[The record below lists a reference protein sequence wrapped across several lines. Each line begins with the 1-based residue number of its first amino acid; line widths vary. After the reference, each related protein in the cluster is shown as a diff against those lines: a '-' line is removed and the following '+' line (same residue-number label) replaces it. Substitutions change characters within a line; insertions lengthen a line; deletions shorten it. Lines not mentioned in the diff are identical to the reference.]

1 MDFMQVAAIVGG
13 VAAIMSIGV
22 SIGVY
27 KTKIPDMQ
35 KAIDDLKGD
44 VRADRKAAQL
54 KFDKHE
60 EAIGEVEK
68 SIVGIEANM
77 KALLARSTENGSKL
91 DEVRGML
98 MSAGR
103 AQNGGGSQR

>member
-13 VAAIMSIGV
+13 IAAIMSLGV

-27 KTKIPDMQ
+27 ITKIPAMQ
-35 KAIDDLKGD
+35 KEIDEVKGD

-54 KFDKHE
+54 KFDQHG
-60 EAIGEVEK
+60 EAIVAVEK
-68 SIVGIEANM
+68 SIVGIETTM
-77 KALLARSTENGSKL
+77 EALLARSTDNGSKL

-98 MSAGR
+98 MHAGMQQR
-103 AQNGGGSQR
+103 PGG